1 MVSDSL
7 PVFLTPLIGREQELI
22 TLAQLLRHPE
32 VRLVTLTGPG
42 GVGKTRLAVAAAT
55 LLEED
60 FREATSFVSLVA
72 ITDPDF
78 VLPAVAAGLGLQE
91 VDDASRTA
99 PERISAYLHAKRYL
113 LILDNFEHVIAAAS
127 ALPDLL
133 AACPNLKIMVTSR
146 QSLRLRGEQEFA
158 VPLLGLPDL
167 ERLAQDADLGA
178 VLPRYPAVALFL
190 ERMRAIQ
197 LDFEPEKAALQAIA
211 TICAHLDGLPLAIE
225 LAAARTRM
233 FTPEQLLVQLGG
245 DQPAASL
252 NLLTGGARDLPARQR
267 TLRRTIQ
274 WSYDLLSAEEQSV
287 FRAASIFA
295 GSFALT
301 EAQKLLVGC
310 PNGQIEVPLTEIL
323 ASLVEKNLL
332 LRVTAE
338 AEPRFRM
345 LVMLQEFGRAEAAR
359 LGETPALQAAHAETF
374 IELAEAAVPELTT
387 HAQIEMTARLRRDVD
402 NLRQALR
409 WALDHEDM
417 DKANRFGVALW
428 RFWLLSGLL
437 GEGSG
442 WLKEILGRA
451 GYRLGSADGDQGQ
464 SHLNETDPSKIRRAA
479 EMLYGL
485 GKLAYRRIGSSGPEV
500 IRWFRQSR
508 DLFLQIGDEPQ
519 AALAMTALSRA
530 ALFLQTDL
538 VASQRQLEESLEI
551 LQKAGHKTG
560 MAENLY
566 VQARN
571 CFYLNQPEKAAESMQ
586 RSLALLRE
594 SGDIHELA
602 HAIQLAG
609 DLAFGRVGG
618 YASLRKHYEDAA
630 ELFAALGNVS
640 EAALARA
647 EAALLSGWTDGDWE
661 AARAQ
666 VEEGMLVAREHGNER
681 AAALCMAMA
690 AWIYGALG
698 RYDEAKSAALEA
710 VHSAFSLSHHIALGI
725 GLIGL
730 AMAERLAGDHRAA
743 AATISALMS
752 YRTYYKNLAYTR
764 GNSLHL
770 AGLSEVQRELD
781 PAAFAEAWATGPARL
796 PEWLPQLDAGR
807 IDWPLA
813 PIPEVEPAEALGQQ
827 DRTLSP
833 LSRKVA
839 DAEADYPETLTA
851 RERDVLRYLVE
862 GMTDPQIAEALVIS
876 PRTVHA
882 HLRNIY
888 GKLGVNSRTAATRLV
903 LEQHLL

>member
-1 MVSDSL
+1 MVTGSL
-7 PVFLTPLIGREQELI
+7 PLFLTPLIGREQELI
-22 TLAQLLRHPE
+22 TLEQLVGHPE

-42 GVGKTRLAVAAAT
+42 GVGKTRLVVAAAAR
-55 LLEED
+55 LEEE
-60 FREATSFVSLVA
+60 FREAIGFVSLEG

-78 VLPAVAAGLGLQE
+78 VLPAMAAGLGLRE
-91 VDDASRTA
+91 GDSTSRTA
-99 PERISAYLHAKRYL
+99 LERISAYLGAKRYL
-113 LILDNFEHVIAAAS
+113 LILDNFEHVIAAAL

-133 AACPNLKIMVTSR
+133 AACPNLKILVTSR
-146 QSLRLRGEQEFA
+146 QPLRLRGEQEFA

-167 ERLAQDADLGA
+167 ERLARDADLA
-178 VLPRYPAVALFL
+178 EVLPRYPAVALFL
-190 ERMRAIQ
+190 ERTRAIRAGY
-197 LDFEPEKAALQAIA
+197 EPEPAALQAIA
-211 TICAHLDGLPLAIE
+211 AICAHLDGLPLAIE
-225 LAAARTRM
+225 LAAAHTRM
-233 FTPEQLLVQLGG
+233 FAPEQLLVQLGAG
-245 DQPAASL
+245 QPAASL
-252 NLLTGGARDLPARQR
+252 RLLTGGARDLPARQR
-267 TLRRTIQ
+267 TLNRTIH
-274 WSYDLLSAEEQSV
+274 WSYDLLSAEEQGV
-287 FRAASIFA
+287 FRGVSIFA
-295 GSFALT
+295 GSFAIT
-301 EAQKLLVGC
+301 EAEKLLARS
-310 PNGQIEVPLTEIL
+310 PNGQMEVPLSEIL

-332 LRVTAE
+332 FPIA
-338 AEPRFRM
+338 AEPEARLRT
-345 LVMLQEFGRAEAAR
+345 LVMLQEYGRGEAAR
-359 LGETPALQAAHAETF
+359 LGESLALQAAHAETF
-374 IELAEAAVPELTT
+374 LELAEAAVPELHT
-387 HAQIEMTARLRRDVD
+387 HAQIEMTARLRRDMD

-409 WALDHEDM
+409 WTLDQEDVQM
-417 DKANRFGVALW
+417 ASRFGAALW
-428 RFWLLSGLL
+428 YFWLLSGLL
-437 GEGSG
+437 GEGSV
-442 WLKEILGRA
+442 WLEEILA
-451 GYRLGSADGDQGQ
+451 LADYRLESGEGDPQPD
-464 SHLNETDPSKIRRAA
+464 LNTNDPSEVRRVA

-485 GKLAYRRIGSSGPEV
+485 GKLAYRRTGSRRPEV
-500 IRWFRQSR
+500 THWFRQSR
-508 DLFLQIGDEPQ
+508 NLYLQIDDGPG

-530 ALFLQTDL
+530 TLFLQTDL

-551 LQKAGHKTG
+551 LQSAGHKTG
-560 MAENLY
+560 MAENLH

-618 YASLRKHYEDAA
+618 YASLRRQYEDAA
-630 ELFAALGNVS
+630 ELFDALGNVS

-666 VEEGMLVAREHGNER
+666 VEEGMRVAREHGNER

-690 AWIYGALG
+690 AWVYGALG
-698 RYDEAKSAALEA
+698 RYEEAKRAALAA
-710 VHSAFSLSHHIALGI
+710 VRSAFSFSHHTALGI

-770 AGLSEVQRELD
+770 AGLSEMQRELD
-781 PAAFAEAWATGPARL
+781 PDTFANAWTTGPAHL
-796 PEWLPQLDAGR
+796 AEWLPQTDEGR

-813 PIPEVEPAEALGQQ
+813 PIPEMDPVEGSSGPE
-827 DRTLSP
+827 RKRSP
-833 LSRKVA
+833 GSRKAGDHEVGLP
-839 DAEADYPETLTA
+839 EALTA
-851 RERDVLRYLVE
+851 REKDVLRYLVE

-888 GKLGVNSRTAATRLV
+888 GKLGVNSRTAATRVALK
-903 LEQHLL
+903 EQLL